1 MESELQEGYKM
12 TELGALPEEWDVK
25 RVGDALEL
33 KGGSTPSTNED
44 EYWNGTIPWAVPTDI
59 TKLKSKYIMET
70 SRKITNE
77 GLSNCSATLL
87 PKGSIL
93 LTSRATIGFLAIN
106 ELEMATNQGFINILP
121 TDNISNLFM
130 YYYLSHIKSKFVL
143 QASGSTFLELSKS
156 AFKKFTIPL
165 PPLPE
170 QRRIATILSTL
181 DETVEHTEALIE
193 KYKNIK
199 AGLMSDLLTR
209 GIDVGGRIRSEG
221 THRFKDS
228 TLGRVPEELEV
239 VSLGN
244 YAKMMVPMRDKP
256 KDLSGPIPWTR
267 IEDFHGKYLYGSINN
282 RGVNEETVGQ
292 MNLKVYPINTVLC
305 SCSCSMGVCAITK
318 NELISNQ
325 TFIGIVASNKLFYE
339 FLYYLMTSYS
349 EKLKKMSTG
358 TTIDYLPRQKFEDLQ
373 IPLPPLQEQR
383 RIAEILTAADQRIEK
398 EEAYRDKLLQ
408 LKKGLMQ
415 DLLTGKVR
423 VKDGSAQ
430 MAEQSEN

>member
-1 MESELQEGYKM
+1 MNDEISDGCRM
-12 TELGALPEEWDVK
+12 TELGALPADWDIK

-44 EYWNGTIPWAVPTDI
+44 EYWNGKIPWAVPTDI

-121 TDNISNLFM
+121 TDNISNLFI
-130 YYYLSHIKSKFVL
+130 YYYLSHIKNKFVL

-156 AFKKFTIPL
+156 AFKKFTLPL

-199 AGLMSDLLTR
+199 AGLMADLLTR
-209 GIDVGGRIRSEG
+209 GIDEESRIRSEE
-221 THRFKDS
+221 THRFRNS
-228 TLGRVPEELEV
+228 ALGRVPEEWK
-239 VSLGN
+239 VSLIDEVANVTKLAGFEFTQ
-244 YAKMMVPMRDKP
+244 YFEYRDDGEIIALRALNIKNR
-256 KDLSGPIPWTR
+256 KLDLTNVQKIKK
-267 IEDFHGKYLYGSINN
+267 E
-282 RGVNEETVGQ
+282 V
-292 MNLKVYPINTVLC
+292 
-305 SCSCSMGVCAITK
+305 
-318 NELISNQ
+318 
-325 TFIGIVASNKLFYE
+325 
-339 FLYYLMTSYS
+339 S
-349 EKLKKMSTG
+349 EKLPRSQVNAGDILITYIGAYIGDNLLIKESGKYHLAPNVAKITPKST
-358 TTIDYLPRQKFEDLQ
+358 ISAEFLDLFLLSDIAKNQYEQLTVVTATPSLTMTQ
-373 IPLPPLQEQR
+373 IRKIYVFVPK
-383 RIAEILTAADQRIEK
+383 EK
-398 EEAYRDKLLQ
+398 E
-408 LKKGLMQ
+408 
-415 DLLTGKVR
+415 
-423 VKDGSAQ
+423 
-430 MAEQSEN
+430 